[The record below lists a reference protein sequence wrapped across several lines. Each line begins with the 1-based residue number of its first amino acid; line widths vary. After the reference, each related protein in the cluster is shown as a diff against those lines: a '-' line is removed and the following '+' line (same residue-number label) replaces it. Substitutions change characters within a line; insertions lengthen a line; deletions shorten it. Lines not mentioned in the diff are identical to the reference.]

1 MRGCQDHRWGMTG
14 PGGLEPA
21 ESAEAPA
28 IPRHEPREAPLWLR
42 GDQIIADRHREGEK
56 ICRHHGADG
65 VRSRIGGNRPTAAVA
80 EKAGQRRQGTGS
92 QRLAEDVPIRR
103 PLGSGGRAFEG
114 DHRWCI
120 CGGLGL
126 RGRRPVPALPPAMMH
141 PRAVRRQATG
151 ADRLCQD

>member
-1 MRGCQDHRWGMTG
+1 MAVEQFRRDDVEGRFVRGRQNYWRGMAG

-28 IPRHEPREAPLWLR
+28 IPRHEPREAPLGLR
-42 GDQIIADRHREGEK
+42 GDQIIADRHREGEE

-65 VRSRIGGNRPTAAVA
+65 VRSRIGGNRPAAAVA

-92 QRLAEDVPIRR
+92 QRLAEDVPIGR
-103 PLGSGGRAFEG
+103 PLGSGGRAVEG

-120 CGGLGL
+120 CGGSGSGGG
-126 RGRRPVPALPPAMMH
+126 GRCRH
-141 PRAVRRQATG
+141 CPR
-151 ADRLCQD
+151 L